1 MATSYNYRTL
11 LHVTHWNH
19 KNYKR
24 KSVSRVLVYVSGA
37 LLGLQMT
44 RRHTPITRHIR
55 PMPAIKDTPS
65 TAITGRPKAISGLIK
80 GFGSESHTP
89 GSILRYCLRLS
100 LLSNTARDYRL
111 DCRLKHW
118 PFPRKEIIR
127 Y

>member
-1 MATSYNYRTL
+1 MLALYATIGHVLLLPSL
-11 LHVTHWNH
+11 LHVAHWNY

-37 LLGLQMT
+37 LFGLQMT

-55 PMPAIKDTPS
+55 PMEAIKDTPS

-80 GFGSESHTP
+80 GFGSESHSP

-100 LLSNTARDYRL
+100 LLS
-111 DCRLKHW
+111 
-118 PFPRKEIIR
+118 IIPPETIDWIAG
-127 Y
+127 